1 MGLNKNDRP
10 VKIEEIKS
18 SGCMMHMDI
27 DIYGSWYFVLIVN
40 FSSAE
45 PLLRGSANFSK
56 ILASKFPESGPD
68 RNGGEL
74 VAFIEKHLKRKK

>member
-1 MGLNKNDRP
+1 
-10 VKIEEIKS
+10 
-18 SGCMMHMDI
+18 MHMDI
-27 DIYGSWYFVLIVN
+27 VSTDLGILVLIVN

-68 RNGGEL
+68 RNDGEL